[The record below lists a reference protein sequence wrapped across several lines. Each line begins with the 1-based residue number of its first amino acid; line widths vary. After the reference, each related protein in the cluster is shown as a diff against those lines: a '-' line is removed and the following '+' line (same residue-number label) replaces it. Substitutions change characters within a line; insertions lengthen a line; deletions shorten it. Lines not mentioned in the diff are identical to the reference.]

1 MSANYARI
9 MRRSAVITAAVA
21 LVLVAVSAAVGGSRG
36 LVGALCGVL
45 LVIAFFGISV
55 VAVGRAARAG
65 VHAMMLTA
73 IVTYTAKILI
83 LAILVAWLAKADV
96 FDARL
101 FAVTTIGCVL
111 AWSAAQVLTSIRSRT
126 LYFDPDG
133 ER

>member
-1 MSANYARI
+1 
-9 MRRSAVITAAVA
+9 VITAAVA
-21 LVLVAVSAAVGGSRG
+21 LVLVAVSAVVGGSRG

-45 LVIAFFGISV
+45 LVTAFFGISV

-65 VHAMMLTA
+65 VFAMMLTA

-83 LAILVAWLAKADV
+83 LAVLVAWLARVDV

-101 FAVTTIGCVL
+101 FAFTAIGCVL
-111 AWSAAQVLTSIRSRT
+111 AWSAAQVTTSIRARVF
-126 LYFDPDG
+126 YFDPDG